1 MAVTSDAL
9 HSTRMASYVSSSV
22 YHGYVPIFSKEN
34 MLNRKNECNSN
45 ISVSSTTSNHNGSAM
60 ETDDGYDYSA
70 ASCRLNN
77 DYVIPEA
84 SSRRLHEVANKQQ
97 SYCLFTTEQQQA
109 VHGADAMRSRN
120 RKRFYNDSCSTI
132 EIKRFCPGKYQISF
146 CLWATVFTSDY
157 RYLQLTPTIEFI
169 LKPVASCL
177 LLYSGGSCINYGTG
191 SAKDYGL
198 TTMHSESTSLRLN
211 SINDKTLDHSLV
223 ITESCCGAAGN
234 HSLIYNPDYR
244 QLSSSNGTE
253 SSDSSVELGELLFET
268 HGCSIYHHYRQQ
280 QFAKHD
286 IETEF

>member
-22 YHGYVPIFSKEN
+22 YHGYVPILSKEN

-45 ISVSSTTSNHNGSAM
+45 TSVPSTTSNHNGSAM
-60 ETDDGYDYSA
+60 ETDEGYDYSA

-84 SSRRLHEVANKQQ
+84 SSRRLHEVDNKQQ
-97 SYCLFTTEQQQA
+97 SYCLFTTDQQQT

-120 RKRFYNDSCSTI
+120 RKRFYNNSGSTI
-132 EIKRFCPGKYQISF
+132 EIKRFCPG
-146 CLWATVFTSDY
+146 
-157 RYLQLTPTIEFI
+157 
-169 LKPVASCL
+169 SCV
-177 LLYSGGSCINYGTG
+177 CYGTG

-198 TTMHSESTSLRLN
+198 TTMHSESTSLCLN
-211 SINDKTLDHSLV
+211 STNDKTLDHSSV

>member
-1 MAVTSDAL
+1 MNKAYILLIISWFLTEHQQVG
-9 HSTRMASYVSSSV
+9 SSGGGNEKDQAKLADYKRINPNKRSNFKHVRV
-22 YHGYVPIFSKEN
+22 YE
-34 MLNRKNECNSN
+34 
-45 ISVSSTTSNHNGSAM
+45 
-60 ETDDGYDYSA
+60 
-70 ASCRLNN
+70 
-77 DYVIPEA
+77 EA
-84 SSRRLHEVANKQQ
+84 SSRRLHEVNNKQQ
-97 SYCLFTTEQQQA
+97 SYCLFTTDQQQA

-120 RKRFYNDSCSTI
+120 RKRFYNNSGSTI
-132 EIKRFCPGKYQISF
+132 EIKRFCPG
-146 CLWATVFTSDY
+146 
-157 RYLQLTPTIEFI
+157 
-169 LKPVASCL
+169 SCV
-177 LLYSGGSCINYGTG
+177 CYGTG

-198 TTMHSESTSLRLN
+198 TTMHSESTSLCLN
-211 SINDKTLDHSLV
+211 SINDKTLDHSSV